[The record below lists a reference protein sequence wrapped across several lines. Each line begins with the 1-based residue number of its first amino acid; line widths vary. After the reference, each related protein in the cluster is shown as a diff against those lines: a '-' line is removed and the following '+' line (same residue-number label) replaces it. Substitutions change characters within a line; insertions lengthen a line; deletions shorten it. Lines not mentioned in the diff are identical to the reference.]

1 MTGRGGG
8 RAPLPAL
15 CGLTHRFLT
24 DRLVFSLFSL
34 SSLPLKPSQE
44 RRRDVSGGHRG
55 QRATESSLSGSRG
68 RETVQARDPAGPGQ
82 AGRSPTPSAPAP
94 RLRPVR
100 RAPGSGPG
108 PRPWRSAGAAARA
121 GESPAFLTG
130 SESSSSASR
139 QSEPPLLRGPAH
151 PRRPGSTRASSSGS
165 GGPRGHPLVWP
176 HHCGRPRPGGHTEAL
191 RPSLCAL

>member
-1 MTGRGGG
+1 M
-8 RAPLPAL
+8 PAL

-24 DRLVFSLFSL
+24 ARLVFSLFSL
-34 SSLPLKPSQE
+34 SSLPLKPSPE
-44 RRRDVSGGHRG
+44 RRQDVSGGHRG
-55 QRATESSLSGSRG
+55 QRATESSLWL
-68 RETVQARDPAGPGQ
+68 PGQ
-82 AGRSPTPSAPAP
+82 GDGAGQRPRGARPGRTQPHTQCSRPTPPSRAT
-94 RLRPVR
+94 RTGLRA
-100 RAPGSGPG
+100 RA
-108 PRPWRSAGAAARA
+108 RPWRSAGAAARA

-165 GGPRGHPLVWP
+165 GGPRGHPLGWP